1 MLKNGVKSWRI
12 TKEKSSINNKTFLSP
27 TLEEMITRSI
37 KILSGLI
44 LTLAI
49 ATILFMQ
56 QKSFGK
62 LPSGDVLDRIKKS
75 VQYNSDSF
83 ENIEE
88 TKMLADDAS
97 YFGMARQFLFGKNV
111 DRAPV
116 KSLPSV
122 RTDLQSL
129 SEKPNLVWFGHSSFL
144 ISVDGKKILSDP
156 VFSERP
162 SPVQY
167 AGSKAFPGTMV
178 YNTNDFPDL
187 DVIVISH
194 DHYDHLD
201 YNTIK
206 ALAPRTKMFA
216 VPLGVGQHLLYWGVP
231 KEKIREF
238 DWWEAAQVFPG
249 IDLTCTPARHF
260 SGRGFSRNKTLW
272 ASFVLKTG
280 GLTIFIGGDSGY
292 DQSFKKI
299 GEAFGPFDIAMLECG
314 QYDAQW
320 PWIHMKPEQTVQ
332 ASLDLKAKVLLPVHW
347 GKFTLALHP
356 WRDPIRRATKE
367 AVRLNVRVTTP
378 LIGEPIF
385 FGETMPSTKWWESDF

>member
-1 MLKNGVKSWRI
+1 
-12 TKEKSSINNKTFLSP
+12 
-27 TLEEMITRSI
+27 MIIRSL
-37 KILSGLI
+37 KILFGFLLI
-44 LTLAI
+44 LSM

-62 LPSGDVLDRIKKS
+62 LPSGDILDRIRKS
-75 VQYNSDSF
+75 AHYKDDKF
-83 ENIEE
+83 ENLEPTEIMAE
-88 TKMLADDAS
+88 DAS
-97 YFGMARQFLFGKNV
+97 YFSMAMKFFGAGV
-111 DRAPV
+111 EREPV
-116 KSLPSV
+116 KSLPSIK
-122 RTDLQSL
+122 TDLIDI

-144 ISVDGKKILSDP
+144 ISVDGRKILSDP
-156 VFSERP
+156 IFSERP

-167 AGSKAFPGTMV
+167 AGSVAYPGTMV
-178 YNTNDFPDL
+178 YDAEDFPEL

-201 YNTIK
+201 YHTIT
-206 ALAPRTKMFA
+206 ALASRTKVFA
-216 VPLGVGQHLLYWGVP
+216 VPLGVGQHLLHWGIP
-231 KEKIREF
+231 KEKIHEF
-238 DWWEAAQVFPG
+238 DWWEGEQVLPG

-299 GEAFGPFDIAMLECG
+299 GDTFGPFDIAMLECG
-314 QYDAQW
+314 QYDVQW
-320 PWIHMKPEQTVQ
+320 PSIHMMPEQTVQ
-332 ASLDLKAKVLLPVHW
+332 ASIDLKANVLLPVHW
-347 GKFTLALHP
+347 AKFTLALHP

-367 AVRLNVRVTTP
+367 AGRLHVTMTTP

-385 FGETMPSTKWWESDF
+385 FGESLPATKWWEANFQ